1 MRATKLIT
9 ALLPALLLGSGLF
22 SCTKS
27 ESALREDEICMRVPT
42 TKATGL
48 SEDEIFGVFLTAND
62 YPGGTAWETA
72 WSGEQSYV
80 LDAAFKHFDAATL
93 GTAQDFWAGC
103 DETGNHRP
111 YYYPLQGSLLAMGY
125 SPHKDSPKAAG
136 TILSVTHNSNLQNQ
150 TATNPL
156 LTVDFKQTMDPT
168 KMVSLKYFRPADVNN
183 GKSFSKQ
190 NSAVPILFH
199 HALCKVQFVFTS
211 NAEWYKI
218 SNLRLMGC
226 VNEGTFYNA
235 NSPGFLPTLSSAT
248 NEGYLLQET
257 SASLYSRVTSPELLL
272 LPQYTDGLFTS
283 GNTGTFIRLEFDIT
297 DKDAFSAQHVV
308 LSLDSPVSEEAKQD
322 GVIYFTGLTK
332 HWEMG
337 KSYTYNIG
345 INPHPIDF
353 TLDIEVF
360 TDTAVEM

>member
-1 MRATKLIT
+1 MRTNKLIKS
-9 ALLPALLLGSGLF
+9 LIPVLILSGLL

-27 ESALREDEICMRVPT
+27 ESDLRQDEICLRIPT

-48 SEDEIFGVFLTAND
+48 SQDEIFGVFLTAND
-62 YPGGTAWETA
+62 QPGETAWETA
-72 WSGEQSYV
+72 WAAEQDFV
-80 LDAAFKHFDAATL
+80 NDAAFKHFSAAEL
-93 GTAQDFWAGC
+93 STAQDYWAGY
-103 DETGNHRP
+103 DYAGKTRKP
-111 YYYPLQGSLLAMGY
+111 YYYPLQGSLLAIGY
-125 SPHKDSPKAAG
+125 SPYRESCPDNI
-136 TILSVTHNSNLQNQ
+136 TSVTHNSNLQNQ
-150 TATNPL
+150 SAKNPL
-156 LTVDFKQTMDPT
+156 LMIGFKQNMNPEQ
-168 KMVSLKYFRPADVNN
+168 MVNLKYFRPADVND

-248 NEGYLLQET
+248 NEGYLLQGT
-257 SASLYSRVTSPELLL
+257 SASLYSGVTSPELLL

-337 KSYTYNIG
+337 KSYTYNIS
-345 INPHPIDF
+345 INPRPIDF

>member
-1 MRATKLIT
+1 MLI
-9 ALLPALLLGSGLF
+9 LGIGAV

-27 ESALREDEICMRVPT
+27 AVGLRNDEICLRIPV

-48 SEDEIFGVFLTAND
+48 STDEVFGVYITANSQ
-62 YPGGTAWETA
+62 PAGTDWATA
-72 WSGEQSYV
+72 WSGEQEYLNGV
-80 LDAAFKHFDAATL
+80 AFKHFTTTEP
-93 GTAQDFWAGC
+93 GITQECWAGC
-103 DETGNHRP
+103 DFASEGKTHIP
-111 YYYPLQGSLLAMGY
+111 YYYPVQGSLLAIGY
-125 SPHKDSPKAAG
+125 SPYRESCTDNI
-136 TILSVTHNSNLQNQ
+136 TSVTHDSNLQNQ
-150 TATNPL
+150 SAKNPL
-156 LTVDFKQTMDPT
+156 LIIGFKQNMIPEQ
-168 KMVSLKYFRPADVNN
+168 MVNLKYFRPADVNN
-183 GKSFSKQ
+183 GKSFSK
-190 NSAVPILFH
+190 SSVSVPVLFH
-199 HALCKVQFVFTS
+199 YALCKVQFTFS
-211 NAEWYKI
+211 SDNEWYKI
-218 SNLRLMGC
+218 GNIRLMGC

-248 NEGYLLQET
+248 NEGYLLQGT
-257 SASLYSRVTSPELLL
+257 SASLYSGVTSPELLL

-297 DKDAFSAQHVV
+297 DKDAFSSQHVV

-337 KSYTYNIG
+337 KSYTYNIS
-345 INPHPIDF
+345 INPRPIDF

>member
-1 MRATKLIT
+1 MRTKTSFGLLI
-9 ALLPALLLGSGLF
+9 LMLILGSGAV

-27 ESALREDEICMRVPT
+27 AVELRNDEICLRVPV

-48 SEDEIFGVFLTAND
+48 STDEVFGVYITANSQ
-62 YPGGTAWETA
+62 PAGTDWATA
-72 WSGEQSYV
+72 WSGEQEFLNGV
-80 LDAAFKHFDAATL
+80 AFKHFTAAELST
-93 GTAQDFWAGC
+93 TQDCWAGY
-103 DETGNHRP
+103 DYVNKKHIP
-111 YYYPLQGSLLAMGY
+111 YYYPVQGSLLAIGY
-125 SPHKDSPKAAG
+125 SPYIDQSNG
-136 TILSVTHNSNLQNQ
+136 TITSVTHNSNQQNQ

-156 LTVDFKQTMDPT
+156 LIVGFKQNMDPK
-168 KMVSLKYFRPADVNN
+168 KMVSLKYFRPADVND

-248 NEGYLLQET
+248 NEGYLLQGT
-257 SASLYSRVTSPELLL
+257 SASLYSGVTSPELLL

-297 DKDAFSAQHVV
+297 DKDAFSSQHVV

-337 KSYTYNIG
+337 KSYTYNIS
-345 INPHPIDF
+345 INPRQIDF